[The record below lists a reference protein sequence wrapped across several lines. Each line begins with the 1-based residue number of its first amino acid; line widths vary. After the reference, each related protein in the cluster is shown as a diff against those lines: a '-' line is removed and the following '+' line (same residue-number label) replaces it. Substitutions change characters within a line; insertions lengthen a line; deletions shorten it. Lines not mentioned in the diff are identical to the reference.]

1 LKRVSEIKIKNIV
14 ASTQISDE
22 LDLNAI
28 AMALPDTK
36 YEPEKFP
43 GLCLRLKGERAS
55 TLLFS
60 SGKAVCAGAK
70 SLENV
75 ESVID
80 QVSRKLKS
88 VGFEVKSKP
97 KIQIQ
102 NIVASAD
109 LHHKLNLTSIA
120 VELGLERVEYEPE
133 VFPGL
138 VYRLPESKVV
148 MLLFT
153 TGKII
158 CLGTRKKEAIE
169 DAVSKLRE
177 QLSLLIS

>member
-1 LKRVSEIKIKNIV
+1 LKRASEIKIKNIV

-28 AMALPDTK
+28 AMALPDTE
-36 YEPEKFP
+36 YRPEKFP
-43 GLCLRLKGERAS
+43 GLCLKLKGKRAS

-60 SGKAVCAGAK
+60 SGKAICAGAK
-70 SLENV
+70 SLKNI
-75 ESVID
+75 ESVME
-80 QVSRKLKS
+80 QVCKQIKS
-88 VGFEVKSKP
+88 AGFEVKSKP

-109 LHHKLNLTSIA
+109 LHTKLNLTSIA
-120 VELGLERVEYEPE
+120 IELGLARVEYEPE

-138 VYRLPESKVV
+138 LYRLPESKVV
-148 MLLFT
+148 MLLFI

-158 CLGTRKKEAIE
+158 CLGARKKEDIE

-177 QLSLLIS
+177 RLTLLIS